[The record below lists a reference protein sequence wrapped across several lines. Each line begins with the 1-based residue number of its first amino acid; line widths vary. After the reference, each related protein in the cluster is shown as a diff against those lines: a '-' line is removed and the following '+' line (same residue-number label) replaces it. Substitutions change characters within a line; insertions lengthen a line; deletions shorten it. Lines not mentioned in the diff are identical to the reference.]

1 MMLLEEIFKSQK
13 SKYSD
18 AFILRIQ
25 RGLSWLKKAN
35 DLQDDLDLQ
44 FISLWVC
51 VNAIYAQDVQLT
63 EKKPYFLQFIDSIFN
78 NDIHGKIHGLLWGKL
93 QLPIQHLLNNP
104 YIYQGYWDYQNQ
116 NMSALACQTGLA
128 QEKQNITIALENKA
142 SATILQI
149 LFSRLYTLRK
159 QLLNGGATY
168 HSAINRKQLKDGCR
182 VLSTLL
188 PVFILLLLENVQAMD
203 LKKPFYPSVQVC

>member
-13 SKYSD
+13 SEYSD
-18 AFILRIQ
+18 AFNLRMQ

-51 VNAIYAQDVQLT
+51 MNAIYAQDVQLT
-63 EKKPYFLQFIDSIFN
+63 EKQPRFLQFIDSIFH
-78 NDIHGKIHGLLWGKL
+78 NDIDGKIHGLLWGKL
-93 QLPIQHLLNNP
+93 QFPIQQLLNNP

-116 NMSALACQTGLA
+116 NVSALACQTGLA

-159 QLLNGGATY
+159 QLLHGGTTY
-168 HSAINRKQLKDGCR
+168 HSAMNRKQLKDGCS

-188 PVFILLLLENVQAMD
+188 PVFILLLLENAQAMD
-203 LKKPFYPSVQVC
+203 LQKPFYPSVQVC